1 MDIKRNII
9 DELQLLR
16 LDELLSIWELVKELR
31 KHE

>member
-16 LDELLSIWELVKELR
+16 LDELLLIWELVKELR